1 MSENS
6 QPETRVRSALF
17 APVQVEDMEENSDNV
32 RVNEQPE
39 SETPAAAP
47 RRRKQ
52 GRAKKAVADCTL
64 QVRCDKATW
73 LAVRCEALHR
83 QTNVTNVILRALRSH
98 YPAVNAAS
106 REAA

>member
-17 APVQVEDMEENSDNV
+17 APVQVEEAGGNNV
-32 RVNEQPE
+32 TSSPE
-39 SETPAAAP
+39 SENSAAAP

-52 GRAKKAVADCTL
+52 GRAKKAIADCTL

-73 LAVRCEALHR
+73 LAVRFEALNR

>member
-6 QPETRVRSALF
+6 QPEARVRSALF
-17 APVQVEDMEENSDNV
+17 APVQIAEATGDDNV
-32 RVNEQPE
+32 ISGDQPE
-39 SETPAAAP
+39 IEAPAAAP
-47 RRRKQ
+47 RRRKM
-52 GRAKKAVADCTL
+52 GRAKKAAAGCTL

-73 LAVRCEALHR
+73 IAVRYEALNR

-98 YPAVNAAS
+98 YPSVNAAS

>member
-6 QPETRVRSALF
+6 QPEARVRSALF
-17 APVQVEDMEENSDNV
+17 APVQIAEATGADIISSCDQSEI
-32 RVNEQPE
+32 
-39 SETPAAAP
+39 ETPAAAP
-47 RRRKQ
+47 RRRKM
-52 GRAKKAVADCTL
+52 GRAKKAAADCTL

-73 LAVRCEALHR
+73 IAVRYEALNR

-98 YPAVNAAS
+98 YPSVNAAS

>member
-17 APVQVEDMEENSDNV
+17 APVQIEEAAISDNV
-32 RVNEQPE
+32 SNGDQPE
-39 SETPAAAP
+39 SEAPAAAP

-52 GRAKKAVADCTL
+52 GRAKKAIADCTL